1 MDDKAI
7 RSQLE
12 QMLRDEDRA
21 LVVARKKQLDEM
33 AALSDE
39 EWWQHLILQT
49 KEIRPQMIE
58 VFERNKEA
66 MIAGRDKPAKQEIE
80 FREKAIQRRI
90 QELLPFLMELRLETG
105 ATGNLTRQQFQIA
118 NERLDG
124 AAAVPPSPPR
134 DRQSLN

>member
-80 FREKAIQRRI
+80 FREKAIQRKT
-90 QELLPFLMELRLETG
+90 QELLPLVMELRLETG
-105 ATGNLTRQQFQIA
+105 ATENLTKEHFQKA
-118 NERLDG
+118 TERLEG
-124 AAAVPPSPPR
+124 ATGVLTSPPG